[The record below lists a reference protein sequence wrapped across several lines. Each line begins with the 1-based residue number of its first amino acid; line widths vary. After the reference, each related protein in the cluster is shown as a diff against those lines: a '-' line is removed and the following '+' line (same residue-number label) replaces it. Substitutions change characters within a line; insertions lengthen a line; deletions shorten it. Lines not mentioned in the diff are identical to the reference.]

1 MFLTQSEFAKYIGV
15 NRSSVTKMK
24 KKKQIYFTS
33 NNLVDV
39 EKTIELLKSIG
50 RTFTDDNK
58 MITSNTAPGPAKE
71 ESEKNLLNTEF
82 VYPTLTDEEKL
93 AKEKYEVEALKREAE
108 KEGLSVDKVL
118 TDEIDSLEPIEVNKI
133 KVFWQGQLERVKY
146 EKEMGE
152 LVSKD
157 EVYEEH
163 FKTART
169 VRDAFLGLSNRVA
182 HKLLNKKEIFE
193 ISSVLDAEVQK
204 ILENLSR

>member
-1 MFLTQSEFAKYIGV
+1 MTMTQAAFSRHLGV
-15 NRSSVTKMK
+15 SKKTVSLMK
-24 KKKQIYFTS
+24 NKRQIVMNDKFV
-33 NNLVDV
+33 NV
-39 EKTIELLKSIG
+39 EKSMDLLKSIG
-50 RTFTDDNK
+50 KTFDANNK

-71 ESEKNLLNTEF
+71 ESEKNLLNTDF
-82 VYPTLTDEEKL
+82 FYPTLTDEEKIV
-93 AKEKYEVEALKREAE
+93 KEKHEVEALKKQAE

-133 KVFWQGQLERVKY
+133 KIFWQGQLERVKY

-163 FKTART
+163 FKVART

-182 HKLLNKKEIFE
+182 HKLLNKTEVFE
-193 ISSVLDAEVQK
+193 ITSTLDEEVQK